1 MVKEINFPRNG
12 HCGKQQYIG
21 LRLAFHILVV
31 TKMSPPTPSELLLT
45 EAWPWI
51 TLSPSVTALL
61 CLTRGY
67 SSEWHQ
73 PQNQNLDSK
82 SWACDVFLYGSDF
95 SEAPKRETCLVLVHS
110 SPQPS
115 QYMSLEWPALKW
127 KLKGIATNRRMLEES
142 VKQQG
147 DRQGLQNP
155 DRVQNKTNSFSR
167 KLLALCGSLWWG
179 VCKNLKRSYGFLLYS
194 ESIDH
199 VQIFRARNL

>member
-95 SEAPKRETCLVLVHS
+95 SEAPKKRDLPCTCSQLTSAITIYVL
-110 SPQPS
+110 
-115 QYMSLEWPALKW
+115 
-127 KLKGIATNRRMLEES
+127 RMTCFKMKAEGNS
-142 VKQQG
+142 YKQE
-147 DRQGLQNP
+147 N
-155 DRVQNKTNSFSR
+155 
-167 KLLALCGSLWWG
+167 AWG
-179 VCKNLKRSYGFLLYS
+179 VSKTTGRQAGAAKPRQSP
-194 ESIDH
+194 E
-199 VQIFRARNL
+199 